1 MNTFDSPLLSA
12 TNQWD
17 RLPDM
22 TRVRS
27 DFAAV
32 TFEGR
37 VFAIGGFN
45 GTEVLSSI
53 EYYEPEDGTWRVA
66 GHLSTPRSGTR

>member
-1 MNTFDSPLLSA
+1 MTTLDSALPAA

-22 TRVRS
+22 TRIRS

-37 VFAIGGFN
+37 VFAIGGFD

-53 EYYEPEDGTWRVA
+53 EYYDPEEGTWKGA